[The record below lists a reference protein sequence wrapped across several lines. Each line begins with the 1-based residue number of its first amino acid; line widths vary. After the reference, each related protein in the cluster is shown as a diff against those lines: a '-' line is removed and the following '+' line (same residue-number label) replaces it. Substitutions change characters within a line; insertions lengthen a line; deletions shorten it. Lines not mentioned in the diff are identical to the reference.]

1 MSSSLVRCIIRKV
14 GTTVGGHFLSGI
26 RVVQLRRIPAP
37 ASTTAALQSHRE
49 LSTVRSTAS
58 SGSQVYESKR
68 AVSEYLLAHFA
79 QADEIMPYKFGPH
92 DGTRFPER
100 LAHMCMKQRNGMS
113 KTRAMDVGYAV
124 GAVSFHLTR
133 GFDEVV
139 GIDYSQHFIDAAND
153 MKHKKTMKYS
163 VLKQGDIFEDRVAHL
178 PSGVEPVK
186 ATFLQGDACN
196 MDKAIGNDSSILT
209 DYDVPFSYL

>member
-1 MSSSLVRCIIRKV
+1 
-14 GTTVGGHFLSGI
+14 
-26 RVVQLRRIPAP
+26 
-37 ASTTAALQSHRE
+37 
-49 LSTVRSTAS
+49 
-58 SGSQVYESKR
+58 
-68 AVSEYLLAHFA
+68 
-79 QADEIMPYKFGPH
+79 MPYKFGPH

-113 KTRAMDVGYAV
+113 KTRAMDVGCAV

>member
-100 LAHMCMKQRNGMS
+100 
-113 KTRAMDVGYAV
+113 
-124 GAVSFHLTR
+124 
-133 GFDEVV
+133 
-139 GIDYSQHFIDAAND
+139 
-153 MKHKKTMKYS
+153 
-163 VLKQGDIFEDRVAHL
+163 
-178 PSGVEPVK
+178 
-186 ATFLQGDACN
+186 
-196 MDKAIGNDSSILT
+196 
-209 DYDVPFSYL
+209 